1 MNVLAVVHGDDA
13 PPGSFGDVVV
23 GRGHSLDAWAIYSE
37 PRRPLTEYD
46 AVMLFGGAIHADQ
59 EMHHPWLRDEDAF
72 IRGLL
77 ERGTPLL
84 GVCLGAQ
91 LVAKAAGAR
100 VAPATEP
107 EIGWCEVE
115 LTSDAAGD
123 PVLGALSAR
132 FAAFQWHFYEFGV
145 PAGGCEL
152 ARSPLCPQAFRLGRA
167 AWGVQF
173 HPEVT
178 RELVGR
184 WIVEAPEELPCPADE
199 LVAETERR
207 IDEWERLGRSL
218 CRAFLEV
225 AEAG

>member
-13 PPGSFGDVVV
+13 PPGSFADVV
-23 GRGHSLDAWAIYSE
+23 GNRGHVLDTWAIDSE
-37 PRRPLTEYD
+37 TRPSAEHD
-46 AVMLFGGAIHADQ
+46 AVILFGGAMHADQ
-59 EMHHPWLRDEDAF
+59 EAHHPWLRDEDVF

-91 LVAKAAGAR
+91 LVAKAAGGR
-100 VAPATEP
+100 VAPADEP
-107 EIGWCEVE
+107 EIGWREVE
-115 LTSDAAGD
+115 LTADAAGD
-123 PVLGALSAR
+123 PVLGGLPAR
-132 FAAFQWHFYEFGV
+132 FIAFQWHFYEFAV

-152 ARSPLCPQAFRLGRA
+152 ARSRLCTQAFRLGRA

-178 RELVGR
+178 REILGR
-184 WIVEAPEELPCPADE
+184 WIAEAPEELPGSAVD
-199 LVAETERR
+199 LLSETEGR

-218 CRAFLEV
+218 CRAFVEV
-225 AEAG
+225 AESV